1 MPNWYNVATPHAD
14 IRNGDFDE
22 SVFAAKLGDV
32 VDGVAPPDY
41 NDPYVFYKKT
51 YLTAG
56 LEKLLLRVYK
66 KLDQGRGP
74 GVVQLQTPFGGGKT
88 HALILTYHYLSNGER
103 VEELLPEDVGLLSPN
118 ISAIVG
124 TDANPS
130 EGFRDGDVHRQTLW
144 GEIAYQLGGE
154 QAYAKIRGNDE
165 DRISPGRKDIRDL
178 LQDLQPFT
186 ILLDEVLEYIVRAK
200 GIEVGD
206 TTLGAE
212 TLSFCQE
219 LTEAVSGIENGL
231 LLATLPSSEQEDFGD
246 VKAGNLAKLE
256 KIFKRLEAIYTPV
269 KGEEVYSII
278 RRRLFEE
285 PEEAEVR
292 SIVDDYVQKYQ
303 EHEKN
308 LPGKATSADFRE
320 KMELAYPFHPEVI
333 DILYEKWSTFAS
345 FQRTRGALRL
355 LARVAEDLYN
365 REKSIDLILPGDINL
380 EEPPIRQEFLS
391 HIGNEYEGVI
401 ASDVAGSNAKSMR
414 LDQENKSWNH
424 LAQRNAASIFLH
436 SFAAD
441 EGERGIDL
449 PFVKLDVARPDTTFP
464 LITEVLNEQEQEL
477 WYLNTRNGQEYYFSN
492 VPNLNRMVVDKKGQ
506 IQSSDVRS
514 KLESL
519 IRGELGT
526 RMRTYLWPSSG
537 DKLPDNE
544 ELKLAVLDPSENY
557 TEQELRRWVNRSGE
571 SYRSYKNTIFFAQAD
586 EDRYGRIQ
594 DDIKDFLALQ
604 DILNGI
610 RQGKHS
616 GLEEKENE
624 VQRRLE
630 NIKGEFSQKIRDLY
644 HLALVPVMN
653 GDSLEEIDFGQ
664 SATGRE
670 NLDSWFRKKLAST
683 KHSKILERPPS
694 ANLINKKFLVN
705 SDTIELQAILD
716 QFYKDPNLPA
726 LDQADLIAETVANGV
741 QDGSFGLARREDGE
755 LKPTSVCINE
765 PLTPSQVNF
774 REEGWVLVT
783 DEKAAELQ
791 SQVQPEPAGDE
802 AEEEDSQ
809 PTGSTPS
816 GVGTS
821 DGSPSPSSG
830 GTSGGSSSGSPKE
843 EEESLIHRFSL
854 RASDIPTRKLTDL
867 NRGVLMPITRDV
879 GEFTFTIEFEVE
891 SGDGI
896 SERKIEQQ
904 VMETLRQL
912 GATVERKEG
921 D

>member
-1 MPNWYNVATPHAD
+1 MSWTVW
-14 IRNGDFDE
+14 
-22 SVFAAKLGDV
+22 
-32 VDGVAPPDY
+32 PP
-41 NDPYVFYKKT
+41 PT
-51 YLTAG
+51 TTI
-56 LEKLLLRVYK
+56 
-66 KLDQGRGP
+66 P
-74 GVVQLQTPFGGGKT
+74 T
-88 HALILTYHYLSNGER
+88 S
-103 VEELLPEDVGLLSPN
+103 
-118 ISAIVG
+118 SA
-124 TDANPS
+124 
-130 EGFRDGDVHRQTLW
+130 
-144 GEIAYQLGGE
+144 
-154 QAYAKIRGNDE
+154 
-165 DRISPGRKDIRDL
+165 
-178 LQDLQPFT
+178 
-186 ILLDEVLEYIVRAK
+186 
-200 GIEVGD
+200 
-206 TTLGAE
+206 
-212 TLSFCQE
+212 
-219 LTEAVSGIENGL
+219 
-231 LLATLPSSEQEDFGD
+231 
-246 VKAGNLAKLE
+246 NLAKLE

-285 PEEAEVR
+285 PDEAEVR

-308 LPGKATSADFRE
+308 LPGKATSADFRK
-320 KMELAYPFHPEVI
+320 KMELVYPFHPEVI

-414 LDQENKSWNH
+414 LDQENRSWNH
-424 LAQRNAASIFLH
+424 LAQRNATSIFLH

-464 LITEVLNEQEQEL
+464 LITEVLKKQEEEL

-544 ELKLAVLDPSENY
+544 ELKLAVLDPSEHY
-557 TEQELRRWVNRSGE
+557 TEQELRRWVNRSGQ

-616 GLEEKENE
+616 GLKEKENE

-630 NIKGEFSQKIRDLY
+630 NVEGEFSQKIRDLY
-644 HLALVPVMN
+644 HVALVPVMN

-670 NLDSWFRKKLAST
+670 NLDSWFRKKLSST

-694 ANLINKKFLVN
+694 ANLINKKFLGN

-741 QDGSFGLARREDGE
+741 QDGSFGLARRENGE
-755 LKPTSVCINE
+755 LEPTSVHINE
-765 PLTPSQVNF
+765 PLTPSWVNF

-791 SQVQPEPAGDE
+791 SRVQPDPAEG
-802 AEEEDSQ
+802 EEDDDSQ
-809 PTGSTPS
+809 PTGSSSSGARASGGSPPPS
-816 GVGTS
+816 G
-821 DGSPSPSSG
+821 D
-830 GTSGGSSSGSPKE
+830 GTSGGSSTRSQE
-843 EEESLIHRFSL
+843 EEEEPLIHRFSL

-891 SGDGI
+891 SADGI
-896 SERKIEQQ
+896 SERKIEQT

-912 GATVERKEG
+912 GATVDKKST

>member
-1 MPNWYNVATPHAD
+1 MPNWYNVATPHED

-56 LEKLLLRVYK
+56 LEKLLRRVCE

-88 HALILTYHYLSNGER
+88 HALILVYHYLSNGER
-103 VEELLPEDVGLLSPN
+103 VEELLPEEVGLLSPN

-130 EGFRDGDVHRQTLW
+130 EGFRDGDVHRRTLW

-154 QAYAKIRGNDE
+154 HAYAKIRGNDE
-165 DRISPGRKDIRDL
+165 DRISPGRKDLRDL
-178 LQDLQPFT
+178 LEDLQPFM
-186 ILLDEVLEYIVRAK
+186 ILLDEVLEYVVRAK

-269 KGEEVYSII
+269 QGEEVYSII

-285 PEEAEVR
+285 PDEAEVR

-303 EHEKN
+303 DHEKN
-308 LPGKATSADFRE
+308 LPGKATSSDFRE

-424 LAQRNAASIFLH
+424 LAQRNATSIFLH

-449 PFVKLDVARPDTTFP
+449 PLVKLDVARPDTTFS
-464 LITEVLNEQEQEL
+464 LITEVLKKQEEEL

-506 IQSSDVRS
+506 IQSSDVHS

-519 IRGELGT
+519 IRNELGK
-526 RMRTYLWPSSG
+526 RMSTYLWPRSG
-537 DKLPDNE
+537 DELPDDE
-544 ELKLAVLDPSENY
+544 ELKLAVLNPSVNY
-557 TEQELRRWVNRSGE
+557 TEQELRHWVKHFGQ
-571 SYRSYKNTIFFAQAD
+571 SYRSYKNTLFFAKAD
-586 EDRYGRIQ
+586 ENRYGRIQ

-604 DILNGI
+604 NILVGI

-616 GLEEKENE
+616 GLEEKESE
-624 VQRRLE
+624 VQRRLD
-630 NIKGEFSQKIRDLY
+630 NLKGDFSQKIRDLY
-644 HLALVPVMN
+644 HVAIVMN
-653 GDSLEEIDFGQ
+653 GNGLERIDFGQ
-664 SATGRE
+664 SPTGRE
-670 NLDSWFRKKLAST
+670 KLDSWFRRKLSST
-683 KHSKILERPPS
+683 KHRKILDRPPS
-694 ANLINKKFLVN
+694 ANLINAKFLGN

-755 LKPTSVCINE
+755 VEPTSVRINE

-774 REEGWVLVT
+774 REEGWVLVA

-791 SQVQPEPAGDE
+791 SRVQTEPAVDE
-802 AEEEDSQ
+802 KDEDRQ
-809 PTGSTPS
+809 PAGSSTS
-816 GVGTS
+816 GAG
-821 DGSPSPSSG
+821 SSG
-830 GTSGGSSSGSPKE
+830 GSPVPFGDGASGGSVTSSQE
-843 EEESLIHRFSL
+843 EEETLVHRFSL
-854 RASDIPTRKLTDL
+854 RASNIPTRKLTDL
-867 NRGVLMPITRDV
+867 NRGVLMPITRDA

-891 SGDGI
+891 STDGI
-896 SERKIEQQ
+896 SERKIEQT

-912 GATVERKEG
+912 GATVERK
-921 D
+921 DTD

>member
-1 MPNWYNVATPHAD
+1 MPDWYNVAKPHQD

-56 LEKLLLRVYK
+56 LEKLLRRVYK

-103 VEELLPEDVGLLSPN
+103 VEELLPEEVGLLSPN

-165 DRISPGRKDIRDL
+165 DRISPGRKDLRDL
-178 LQDLQPFT
+178 LEGLQPFT

-219 LTEAVSGIENGL
+219 VTEAVSGIENGL

-269 KGEEVYSII
+269 QGEEVYSII

-285 PEEAEVR
+285 PDEAEVR

-414 LDQENKSWNH
+414 LDEENKSWNH
-424 LAQRNAASIFLH
+424 LAQRNATSIFLH

-449 PFVKLDVARPDTTFP
+449 PLVKLDVARPDTTFS
-464 LITEVLNEQEQEL
+464 LITEVLKKQEEEL

-506 IQSSDVRS
+506 IQSSDVHT

-519 IRGELGT
+519 IRNELGK
-526 RMRTYLWPSSG
+526 RMSTYLWPRSG
-537 DKLPDNE
+537 DELPDDE
-544 ELKLAVLDPSENY
+544 ELKLAVLNPSVNY
-557 TEQELRRWVNRSGE
+557 TEQELRQWVKHFGQ
-571 SYRSYKNTIFFAQAD
+571 SYRFYKNTVFFAKAD
-586 EDRYGRIQ
+586 ENRYGRIQ
-594 DDIKDFLALQ
+594 DDIKDVLALQ
-604 DILNGI
+604 NILVGI
-610 RQGKHS
+610 RHGKHS
-616 GLEEKENE
+616 GLEEKESE
-624 VQRRLE
+624 VQRRLDNLKE
-630 NIKGEFSQKIRDLY
+630 DFSQKIRDLY
-644 HLALVPVMN
+644 HVAIVMN
-653 GDSLEEIDFGQ
+653 GNGLERIDFGQ
-664 SATGRE
+664 SPTGRE
-670 NLDSWFRKKLAST
+670 KLDSWFRRKLSST
-683 KHSKILERPPS
+683 KHRKILDCPPS
-694 ANLINKKFLVN
+694 ANLINAKFLRN
-705 SDTIELQAILD
+705 SDTIELRAILD

-726 LDQADLIAETVANGV
+726 LDQAGLIAETVANGV

-755 LKPTSVCINE
+755 LEPTSVRINE

-783 DEKAAELQ
+783 DEKAVELQ

-802 AEEEDSQ
+802 TNENGQ
-809 PTGSTPS
+809 PE
-816 GVGTS
+816 
-821 DGSPSPSSG
+821 GSPSSSVRVAGGSATPSDDGASG
-830 GTSGGSSSGSPKE
+830 GLSASAKNKGETRV
-843 EEESLIHRFSL
+843 HRFSL

-867 NRGVLMPITRDV
+867 NRGVLMPITRDA

-891 SGDGI
+891 SADGI

-904 VMETLRQL
+904 VMETLRQI
-912 GATVERKEG
+912 GATVERKEAE
-921 D
+921 

>member
-1 MPNWYNVATPHAD
+1 MPNWYNVATPHED
-14 IRNGDFDE
+14 IRKGDFDE
-22 SVFAAKLGDV
+22 SDFAAKLGDV
-32 VDGVAPPDY
+32 VDGVAAHDY
-41 NDPYVFYKKT
+41 NDPYVFYKKN
-51 YLTAG
+51 YLTKG
-56 LEKLLLRVYK
+56 LEKLLRSVYK

-88 HALILTYHYLSNGER
+88 HALILVYHYLSNGER
-103 VEELLPEDVGLLSPN
+103 VEELLPKDVGLLSPN
-118 ISAIVG
+118 IATIVG

-130 EGFRDGDVHRQTLW
+130 EGFRDGDVHRETLW
-144 GEIAYQLGGE
+144 GEIAYQLGGA
-154 QAYAKIRGNDE
+154 QAYEEIRSNDE
-165 DRISPGRKDIRDL
+165 NGVSLGRKDLRDL
-178 LQDLQPFT
+178 LKDLQPFT
-186 ILLDEVLEYIVRAK
+186 ILLDEVLQYVGKAM
-200 GIEVGD
+200 GVEVGE

-219 LTEAVSGIENGL
+219 LTEAVSDIDNGL
-231 LLATLPSSEQEDFGD
+231 LLATLPSSEREDFGD
-246 VKAGNLAKLE
+246 VKAGNLAKLQ
-256 KIFKRLEAIYTPV
+256 KIFGRLEAIYTPV
-269 KGEEVYSII
+269 EGEEIYSII
-278 RRRLFEE
+278 RRRLFETPDE
-285 PEEAEVR
+285 PKVR
-292 SIVDDYVQKYQ
+292 SVVDNYVQKYQ

-308 LPGKATSADFRE
+308 LPGKATSADFRK

-333 DILYEKWSTFAS
+333 DILHEKWSTYPN
-345 FQRTRGALRL
+345 FQKTRGVLQL
-355 LARVAEDLYN
+355 LARVAEDLYQ
-365 REKSIDLILPGDINL
+365 REKPIDLILPGDINL
-380 EEPPIRQEFLS
+380 EEQSIRRDFLRY
-391 HIGNEYEGVI
+391 IGNEYEGII
-401 ASDVAGSNAKSMR
+401 ASDVAGSNAKSVR
-414 LDQENKSWNH
+414 LDQDNKAWNH
-424 LAQRNAASIFLH
+424 LAERNATSIFLH

-506 IQSSDVRS
+506 IQPSDVRS

-519 IRGELGT
+519 IREELGT

-537 DKLPDNE
+537 DALPDNE
-544 ELKLAVLDPSENY
+544 ELKLAVLDPSETY
-557 TEQELRRWVNRSGE
+557 TEQELRRWVTHSGQ
-571 SYRSYKNTIFFAQAD
+571 SYRSYKNTIFFARAD
-586 EDRYGRIQ
+586 DDRYARIQ

-604 DILNGI
+604 NILDGI

-630 NIKGEFSQKIRDLY
+630 NVEGEFSQKIRDL
-644 HLALVPVMN
+644 HHVALVPVMN

-664 SATGRE
+664 SAAGRE
-670 NLDSWFRKKLAST
+670 NLDSWFRKKLSST
-683 KHSKILERPPS
+683 KHSKILDRPPS
-694 ANLINKKFLVN
+694 ANLINKKFLGN

-716 QFYKDPNLPA
+716 QFYKDPDLPA

-755 LKPTSVCINE
+755 LELTSVRINE

-783 DEKAAELQ
+783 DKKAAELQ
-791 SQVQPEPAGDE
+791 SQVQTDTAKSGEGGGEQSTVSAPGGTE
-802 AEEEDSQ
+802 A
-809 PTGSTPS
+809 STS
-816 GVGTS
+816 
-821 DGSPSPSSG
+821 SPSVG
-830 GTSGGSSSGSPKE
+830 DGATSGSETSSTE
-843 EEESLIHRFSL
+843 EKEESLVHRFSL

-867 NRGVLMPITRDV
+867 NRGVLMPITRDA

-891 SGDGI
+891 STDGI
-896 SERKIEQQ
+896 SERKIEQT

-912 GATVERKEG
+912 GATVERK
-921 D
+921 DTD